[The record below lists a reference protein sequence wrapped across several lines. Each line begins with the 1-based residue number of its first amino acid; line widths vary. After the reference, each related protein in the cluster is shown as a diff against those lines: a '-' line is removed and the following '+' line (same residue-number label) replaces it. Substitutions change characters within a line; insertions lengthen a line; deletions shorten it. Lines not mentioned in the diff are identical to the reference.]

1 MEHSQNFYGLFAM
14 YRYVCVDVIIIN
26 FTIVIFIQTCLRSY
40 LALHRFSYMF
50 INYFAF
56 LKWLSIQHMFL
67 LLSLHVCFFFFQVIR
82 LVLFTICYLAKFTS
96 TNLA

>member
-56 LKWLSIQHMFL
+56 LKWLTIQHMFL
-67 LLSLHVCFFFFQVIR
+67 LLSLHVCFFFQVIR